1 MQKNKY
7 FIILSTNINILLSIQ
22 IRPELNFVIYEKNYT
37 LIILFSLLIFVHA
50 NQKKT
55 QNLNGNI
62 LRYNYLRI
70 ISKKSSY
77 YCKKFLSYI
86 KQNRYGECHFYRV
99 LHSNNQPENKILI
112 EVIQGGLGID
122 KHPLELKAITHENT
136 DQTNILHKNGTI
148 SMARLE
154 PGTASSEFFICIND
168 QPELD
173 YGGKRN
179 PDGQG
184 FAAFGQVIKGMKIVK
199 KIQMMDSKDQIL
211 MDRVPVYLKIQ
222 S

>member
-1 MQKNKY
+1 MKK
-7 FIILSTNINILLSIQ
+7 IIPST
-22 IRPELNFVIYEKNYT
+22 
-37 LIILFSLLIFVHA
+37 ILFSLLIFVHA
-50 NQKKT
+50 CESEKNPTVIMETSLGMITLQLFPKKAPNT
-55 QNLNGNI
+55 VKN
-62 LRYNYLRI
+62 
-70 ISKKSSY
+70 
-77 YCKKFLSYI
+77 FLSYI
-86 KQNRYGECHFYRV
+86 EQNRYDECHFYRV
-99 LHSNNQPENKILI
+99 VHSNNQPENKILI

-122 KHPLELKAITHENT
+122 KHPLELKSITHENT

-184 FAAFGQVIKGMKIVK
+184 FAAFGQVIKGMEIVK

-211 MDRVPVYLKIQ
+211 MVSIPVYIKIQ

>member
-1 MQKNKY
+1 MSSIKK
-7 FIILSTNINILLSIQ
+7 IITFTISSC
-22 IRPELNFVIYEKNYT
+22 
-37 LIILFSLLIFVHA
+37 LLIYFHA
-50 NQKKT
+50 CESENNPT
-55 QNLNGNI
+55 
-62 LRYNYLRI
+62 I
-70 ISKKSSY
+70 IMETSLGTITLELYSKKAPITV
-77 YCKKFLSYI
+77 KNFLSYVE
-86 KQNRYGECHFYRV
+86 QNRYDECHFYRAV
-99 LHSNNQPENKILI
+99 HLNNQPENKVLI

-122 KHPLELKAITHENT
+122 KIPLGLKAITHENT

-184 FAAFGQVIKGMKIVK
+184 FAAFGQVIKGMEIVK
-199 KIQMMDSKDQIL
+199 KIQMMDSIDQIL
-211 MDRVPVYLKIQ
+211 MVSIPVHIKIQ

>member
-1 MQKNKY
+1 MKK
-7 FIILSTNINILLSIQ
+7 IILST
-22 IRPELNFVIYEKNYT
+22 
-37 LIILFSLLIFVHA
+37 ILFSLLIFVHA
-50 NQKKT
+50 CESEKNPTIIMETSLGTITAELFLKKAPNT
-55 QNLNGNI
+55 VKN
-62 LRYNYLRI
+62 
-70 ISKKSSY
+70 
-77 YCKKFLSYI
+77 FLSYI
-86 KQNRYGECHFYRV
+86 EQNRYNECHFYRV
-99 LHSNNQPENKILI
+99 VHSDNQPENKILI
-112 EVIQGGLGID
+112 EIIQGGLGID
-122 KHPLELKAITHENT
+122 KHHLALKAIKHENT

-184 FAAFGQVIKGMKIVK
+184 FAAFGQVIKGMEIVK

-211 MDRVPVYLKIQ
+211 MVSVPVNIKIQ

>member
-1 MQKNKY
+1 MKK
-7 FIILSTNINILLSIQ
+7 IIPST
-22 IRPELNFVIYEKNYT
+22 
-37 LIILFSLLIFVHA
+37 ILFSLLIFVHA
-50 NQKKT
+50 CESEKNPT
-55 QNLNGNI
+55 
-62 LRYNYLRI
+62 I
-70 ISKKSSY
+70 IMETSIGTISAELFPKQAPITVKN
-77 YCKKFLSYI
+77 FLSYI
-86 KQNRYGECHFYRV
+86 KQNRYDECHFYRV
-99 LHSNNQPENKILI
+99 VHSNNQPENKILI
-112 EVIQGGLGID
+112 EVIQGGLGIEKNPKD
-122 KHPLELKAITHENT
+122 LKAITHENT

-154 PGTASSEFFICIND
+154 PGTASSEFFICVND

-184 FAAFGQVIKGMKIVK
+184 FAAFGQVIKGMEIVK

-211 MDRVPVYLKIQ
+211 KVRVPVYLKIQ

>member
-1 MQKNKY
+1 MKK
-7 FIILSTNINILLSIQ
+7 IIPST
-22 IRPELNFVIYEKNYT
+22 
-37 LIILFSLLIFVHA
+37 ILFSLIIFVHA
-50 NQKKT
+50 CESEKKP
-55 QNLNGNI
+55 
-62 LRYNYLRI
+62 I
-70 ISKKSSY
+70 IIMETSLGTITLQLFPKKAPNTV
-77 YCKKFLSYI
+77 KNFLSYI
-86 KQNRYGECHFYRV
+86 EQNRYNECHFYRV
-99 LHSNNQPENKILI
+99 VHSNNQPENKILI

-184 FAAFGQVIKGMKIVK
+184 FAAFGQVIKGMDIVK

-211 MDRVPVYLKIQ
+211 MVSIPVNIKIQ

>member
-1 MQKNKY
+1 MKK
-7 FIILSTNINILLSIQ
+7 IIPST
-22 IRPELNFVIYEKNYT
+22 
-37 LIILFSLLIFVHA
+37 ILFSILIFGHA
-50 NQKKT
+50 CESEKYPTIKMETSLGTITLQLFPKKAPT
-55 QNLNGNI
+55 TVKN
-62 LRYNYLRI
+62 
-70 ISKKSSY
+70 
-77 YCKKFLSYI
+77 FLSYI
-86 KQNRYGECHFYRV
+86 QQSRYDECHFYRV
-99 LHSNNQPENKILI
+99 VHSNNQPKNKILI

-122 KHPLELKAITHENT
+122 KHPLKLKSITHENT

-184 FAAFGQVIKGMKIVK
+184 FAAFGQVIKGMEIVK
-199 KIQMMDSKDQIL
+199 KIQMLESKDQIL
-211 MDRVPVYLKIQ
+211 NDSIPIHIKIQ
-222 S
+222 L

>member
-1 MQKNKY
+1 MKK
-7 FIILSTNINILLSIQ
+7 IIPST
-22 IRPELNFVIYEKNYT
+22 
-37 LIILFSLLIFVHA
+37 ILFSLLIFVHA
-50 NQKKT
+50 CESEKNPTIIMETSLGTITLQLFPKKAPNT
-55 QNLNGNI
+55 VKN
-62 LRYNYLRI
+62 
-70 ISKKSSY
+70 
-77 YCKKFLSYI
+77 FLSYI
-86 KQNRYGECHFYRV
+86 EQNRYDECHFYRV
-99 LHSNNQPENKILI
+99 VHSNNQPENKILI

-184 FAAFGQVIKGMKIVK
+184 FAAFGQVIKGMEIVK

-211 MDRVPVYLKIQ
+211 MVNVPVNIKIQ

>member
-1 MQKNKY
+1 METSLGTITLELFPKKAPTTVKN
-7 FIILSTNINILLSIQ
+7 
-22 IRPELNFVIYEKNYT
+22 
-37 LIILFSLLIFVHA
+37 
-50 NQKKT
+50 
-55 QNLNGNI
+55 
-62 LRYNYLRI
+62 
-70 ISKKSSY
+70 
-77 YCKKFLSYI
+77 FLSYI
-86 KQNRYGECHFYRV
+86 EQNRYDECHFYRV
-99 LHSNNQPENKILI
+99 VHSRNQPENKILI

-122 KHPLELKAITHENT
+122 KHPLELKAIAHENT

-184 FAAFGQVIKGMKIVK
+184 FAAFGQVIKGMEIVK
-199 KIQMMDSKDQIL
+199 KIQMMDSIDQIL
-211 MDRVPVYLKIQ
+211 MVSIPVKIKIQ

>member
-1 MQKNKY
+1 MKN
-7 FIILSTNINILLSIQ
+7 IIPFT
-22 IRPELNFVIYEKNYT
+22 
-37 LIILFSLLIFVHA
+37 ILFSLLIFVYSCESEK
-50 NQKKT
+50 NPIILMETSLGTITLQLFPKKAPNT
-55 QNLNGNI
+55 VKN
-62 LRYNYLRI
+62 
-70 ISKKSSY
+70 
-77 YCKKFLSYI
+77 FLSYI
-86 KQNRYGECHFYRV
+86 EQNRYNECHFYRV
-99 LHSNNQPENKILI
+99 VHSNNQPENKILI

-184 FAAFGQVIKGMKIVK
+184 FAAFGQVIKGMEIVK

-211 MDRVPVYLKIQ
+211 MVSIPVNIKIQ

>member
-1 MQKNKY
+1 METPLGAITLELFPKKAPTTVKN
-7 FIILSTNINILLSIQ
+7 
-22 IRPELNFVIYEKNYT
+22 
-37 LIILFSLLIFVHA
+37 
-50 NQKKT
+50 
-55 QNLNGNI
+55 
-62 LRYNYLRI
+62 
-70 ISKKSSY
+70 
-77 YCKKFLSYI
+77 FLSYI
-86 KQNRYGECHFYRV
+86 EQNRYDECHFYRV
-99 LHSNNQPENKILI
+99 VHSNNQPENKILI
-112 EVIQGGLGID
+112 EVIQGGLGIY

-136 DQTNILHKNGTI
+136 NQTNILHKNGTI

-184 FAAFGQVIKGMKIVK
+184 FAAFGQVIKGMEIVK
-199 KIQMMDSKDQIL
+199 KIQMMESKNQIL
-211 MDRVPVYLKIQ
+211 MVSIPIHVKKQ

>member
-1 MQKNKY
+1 MKK
-7 FIILSTNINILLSIQ
+7 IIPST
-22 IRPELNFVIYEKNYT
+22 
-37 LIILFSLLIFVHA
+37 ILFSLLIFVHA
-50 NQKKT
+50 CE
-55 QNLNGNI
+55 
-62 LRYNYLRI
+62 
-70 ISKKSSY
+70 SKKNPTIIMETTLGMITLQLFP
-77 YCKKFLSYI
+77 KKAPNTVKNFLSYI
-86 KQNRYGECHFYRV
+86 EQNKYNECHFYRV
-99 LHSNNQPENKILI
+99 VHSNNQPENKILI

-122 KHPLELKAITHENT
+122 KHPLNLKSVTHENT

-184 FAAFGQVIKGMKIVK
+184 FAAFGQVIKGMEIVE
-199 KIQMMDSKDQIL
+199 KIQTMDSKDQIL
-211 MDRVPVYLKIQ
+211 MVSIPVHIKIQ

>member
-1 MQKNKY
+1 MKK
-7 FIILSTNINILLSIQ
+7 II
-22 IRPELNFVIYEKNYT
+22 P

-50 NQKKT
+50 CESEKKPK
-55 QNLNGNI
+55 I
-62 LRYNYLRI
+62 LMETSLGTI
-70 ISKKSSY
+70 TLELFPKKAPITV
-77 YCKKFLSYI
+77 KNFLSYI

-184 FAAFGQVIKGMKIVK
+184 FAAFGQVIKGMEIVK

-211 MDRVPVYLKIQ
+211 MDSIPVNIKIQ

>member
-1 MQKNKY
+1 MKK
-7 FIILSTNINILLSIQ
+7 IISIAILFYL
-22 IRPELNFVIYEKNYT
+22 LIYVQACDSEKNP
-37 LIILFSLLIFVHA
+37 IIIMETSIGTISAELFP
-50 NQKKT
+50 NQAPITVK
-55 QNLNGNI
+55 N
-62 LRYNYLRI
+62 
-70 ISKKSSY
+70 
-77 YCKKFLSYI
+77 FLSYI
-86 KQNRYGECHFYRV
+86 KQNRYDECHFYRV
-99 LHSNNQPENKILI
+99 VHSNNQPENKILI

-122 KHPLELKAITHENT
+122 KHHLVLKAIKHENT

-148 SMARLE
+148 SMARLK

-184 FAAFGQVIKGMKIVK
+184 FAAFGQVIKGMEIVK

-211 MDRVPVYLKIQ
+211 MVSIPVNIKIE

>member
-1 MQKNKY
+1 MKI
-7 FIILSTNINILLSIQ
+7 FIPST
-22 IRPELNFVIYEKNYT
+22 
-37 LIILFSLLIFVHA
+37 ILFSLLIFVHTCELEK
-50 NQKKT
+50 NPTIIMETSLGTITLQLFPKKAPNT
-55 QNLNGNI
+55 VKN
-62 LRYNYLRI
+62 
-70 ISKKSSY
+70 
-77 YCKKFLSYI
+77 FLAYI
-86 KQNRYGECHFYRV
+86 EQNRYNECHFYRV
-99 LHSNNQPENKILI
+99 VHLNNQTENKILI
-112 EVIQGGLGID
+112 ELIQGGLGID
-122 KHPLELKAITHENT
+122 KHPLELKSITHENT

-211 MDRVPVYLKIQ
+211 MDSIPVNIKIQ